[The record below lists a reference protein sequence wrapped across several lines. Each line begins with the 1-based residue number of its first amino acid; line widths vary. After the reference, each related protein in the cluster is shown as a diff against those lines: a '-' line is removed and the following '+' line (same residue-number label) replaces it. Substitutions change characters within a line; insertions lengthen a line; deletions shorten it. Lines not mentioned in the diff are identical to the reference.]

1 MKGKILIP
9 LISAVLILGVF
20 SGCVEEPEN
29 KTPVADFSYTPTI
42 VYVDTPVTFSDESTD
57 EDGTISTWSWD
68 FGDDA
73 TSSDQNPTH
82 TYTEI
87 GTYEVTLMVTDDEG
101 AEHTTTQDIEVTLQD
116 IVATAINAG
125 FTTLAAALTAADL
138 VTTLQGEGP
147 FTVFAPTD
155 AAFAALNQT
164 WLTNLLADTTN
175 LSKVLTYHVIS
186 GTVLAADITDGL
198 QAMTLEGTN
207 LTFNVTGENVTING
221 LAAVTQTDIE
231 CSNGYIH
238 VIDTVLLPE
247 SVPGPE

>member
-9 LISAVLILGVF
+9 LISAALILGML
-20 SGCVEEPEN
+20 SGCVEEEPEN
-29 KTPVADFSYTPTI
+29 ITPVADFSYTPTI
-42 VYVDTPVTFSDESTD
+42 VYVDTEVTFSDESTD
-57 EDGTISTWSWD
+57 EDGTIASWSWD
-68 FGDDA
+68 FGDDS
-73 TSSDQNPTH
+73 TSPEQNPTH
-82 TYTEI
+82 TYTAT
-87 GTYEVTLMVTDDEG
+87 GTYEVALTVTDDEG
-101 AEHTTTQDIEVTLQD
+101 ASHTTTQDINVMLQD
-116 IVATAINAG
+116 IVATAENAG
-125 FTTLAAALTAADL
+125 FNELADALIDADL

-164 WLTNLLADTTN
+164 WLTNLDTTN

-198 QAMTLEGTN
+198 EAITLEGTN
-207 LTFNVTGENVTING
+207 LTFNVTGETVTING
-221 LAAVTQTDIE
+221 VATITQTDIE

-238 VIDTVLLPE
+238 VIDTVLLPA